1 MAAPDVAEELAERI
15 PVSVGLALA
24 GLFVAIVIGIPLGI
38 LAGMRPGGVV
48 DRSSVTG
55 TSFGLAIPNF
65 VLGFFLI
72 QVFALTLGWFPAQG
86 YTKFSDDPSGWLESI
101 ILPAFALGVIAAAS
115 VARQTRAALIDVLQS
130 NYVRTAFSVG
140 TGTRRTVVK
149 YAFKNASI
157 PTVTVIGLQLA
168 ALIGGVVIIEQ
179 IFVIPGLGTYMLR
192 ALSLPD
198 VPVIQAVDDH
208 VRADLRDAQPDRR
221 HQLWLP
227 QPDVYERR
235 ERTMHSARGRS
246 RATPSRPHNSIEDAG
261 IALDEATVGTRTPSP
276 WSRAVKRLLR
286 DKPAMIA
293 LVFLLLIIFM
303 AVFASLVA
311 PHDPDVLGTPFET
324 PSLDHPLGTDHN
336 GRDTFSRIV
345 YGGQVS
351 LRSGFQIVG
360 LAALIAVPLG
370 LLAGFRGGGTDAT
383 LMRIMDGLSSFPPL
397 VLALAVAGVL
407 GADLEN
413 AILAISLVMIPGL
426 ARCTCRAD
434 SRGP

>member
-1 MAAPDVAEELAERI
+1 MLGMIARRLLSLIPVLLVVTFVVFLLTELVPGDAAQSLAGGANATPERIAEVREDLGLDRPVLERYVDWLGDAVQLDFGKSYQSYNNVAAPDVAEELAERI

-86 YTKFSDDPSGWLESI
+86 YTKFSDDPSAWLESI

-198 VPVIQAVDDH
+198 VPVIQAVTITFVLIYVTLNLIVDISYGYLNPR
-208 VRADLRDAQPDRR
+208 VRA
-221 HQLWLP
+221 
-227 QPDVYERR
+227 
-235 ERTMHSARGRS
+235 S
-246 RATPSRPHNSIEDAG
+246 
-261 IALDEATVGTRTPSP
+261 
-276 WSRAVKRLLR
+276 
-286 DKPAMIA
+286 
-293 LVFLLLIIFM
+293 
-303 AVFASLVA
+303 
-311 PHDPDVLGTPFET
+311 
-324 PSLDHPLGTDHN
+324 
-336 GRDTFSRIV
+336 
-345 YGGQVS
+345 
-351 LRSGFQIVG
+351 
-360 LAALIAVPLG
+360 
-370 LLAGFRGGGTDAT
+370 
-383 LMRIMDGLSSFPPL
+383 
-397 VLALAVAGVL
+397 
-407 GADLEN
+407 
-413 AILAISLVMIPGL
+413 
-426 ARCTCRAD
+426 
-434 SRGP
+434 